1 MSFQIK
7 RSHPFFLKEKL
18 NEKGA
23 SEEGR
28 ATTMSLAIYELYCQA
43 CDQLQALPDCVH
55 SATHTPTC
63 AHVCRCG
70 AALEWVGLT
79 KNQLEDLLDVLQTSQ
94 GNVGAFY
101 SLLRQYPWYTGS
113 YRILAACYHA
123 LHDSNA
129 VRHKEMAMGLFETTY
144 QAQLE
149 YDETYEC
156 EDERYE
162 DAGYEEERYEDAGY
176 EDAGLA

>member
-1 MSFQIK
+1 
-7 RSHPFFLKEKL
+7 
-18 NEKGA
+18 
-23 SEEGR
+23 
-28 ATTMSLAIYELYCQA
+28 
-43 CDQLQALPDCVH
+43 
-55 SATHTPTC
+55 
-63 AHVCRCG
+63 
-70 AALEWVGLT
+70 VGLT

-113 YRILAACYHA
+113 YRILSACYHA

-129 VRHKEMAMGLFETTY
+129 VRHKEMALGLFETTY

-156 EDERYE
+156 ED
-162 DAGYEEERYEDAGY
+162 AGYEDAGY
-176 EDAGLA
+176 EDACYEDACYEDAALV